1 MPDPCPPLGSTS
13 ASARVGVPT
22 ETLPPLVT
30 KPLEVG
36 TAIVSPSVSS
46 PMVNT
51 PAICAAAMLLVSFA
65 ESVATWA
72 PPRLLMP
79 MNPAAALPQP
89 WLAAPPASTGVGLA
103 ARLPGVAGGMS
114 YWVRIEGLLLNRS
127 RLWLPAVSF
136 PYRPKVRVFRLLAAI
151 CLIALDMSKSP
162 GTVPPE
168 HMVPFPLPTDLSDL
182 EVIGLP
188 RASTPGWLF
197 QLRPVPMPPVH
208 LTVMVSEPWPQ
219 ESHAESTSLIFSVEL
234 AILKLD
240 ASALVST
247 E

>member
-13 ASARVGVPT
+13 ALVRVSEPVWPLVLVLAAPLPAAGKSVDVIAGLRGADWSTRNLQVADVAEGKYWSVAWSDQEYWWPSARVGVPT

-46 PMVNT
+46 PMVNS

-89 WLAAPPASTGVGLA
+89 WLAAPPASTGVG
-103 ARLPGVAGGMS
+103 
-114 YWVRIEGLLLNRS
+114 
-127 RLWLPAVSF
+127 
-136 PYRPKVRVFRLLAAI
+136 
-151 CLIALDMSKSP
+151 
-162 GTVPPE
+162 
-168 HMVPFPLPTDLSDL
+168 
-182 EVIGLP
+182 
-188 RASTPGWLF
+188 
-197 QLRPVPMPPVH
+197 
-208 LTVMVSEPWPQ
+208 
-219 ESHAESTSLIFSVEL
+219 
-234 AILKLD
+234 
-240 ASALVST
+240 
-247 E
+247 